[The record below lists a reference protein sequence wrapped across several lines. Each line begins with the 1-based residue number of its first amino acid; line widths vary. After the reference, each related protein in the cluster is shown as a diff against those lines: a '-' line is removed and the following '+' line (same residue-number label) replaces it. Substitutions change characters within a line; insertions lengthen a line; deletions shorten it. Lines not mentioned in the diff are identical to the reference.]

1 VTVTAIA
8 IGTTTAWLTTRTD
21 IWGRN
26 TWLVLA
32 AMPLVIPSYMAAL
45 TVIGATGNDGLLSR
59 LGLTIP
65 TPYGFWGAWLALSV
79 FLAPLAHLTI
89 VPGLLVCMLI
99 LTRFLWRPY
108 LKVRA
113 ERVGRVEGHKEDARR
128 LEAEAA
134 ARLNKVEVE
143 LAEARR
149 AGSAERA
156 RVRSEAVASEQKILA
171 AAQAQAQ
178 KSLGEAR
185 ARIEAA
191 LAAERTS
198 MASRAEALGL
208 EAAERILG
216 RRIAA

>member
-1 VTVTAIA
+1 MLNSTSMFLTLAQATAPEA
-8 IGTTTAWLTTRTD
+8 KEMQLLDVDGTMF
-21 IWGRN
+21 
-26 TWLVLA
+26 VQF
-32 AMPLVIPSYMAAL
+32 
-45 TVIGATGNDGLLSR
+45 GL
-59 LGLTIP
+59 
-65 TPYGFWGAWLALSV
+65 F
-79 FLAPLAHLTI
+79 
-89 VPGLLVCMLI
+89 LVCMLI

-185 ARIEAA
+185 ARIEKA
-191 LAAERTS
+191 LTAER
-198 MASRAEALGL
+198 ASIATRAEALGL